1 MASAFVVWCNASYAT
16 VQLRIL
22 KVTHFSVIKLIV
34 ISHSHIKYVEYYII
48 I

>member
-1 MASAFVVWCNASYAT
+1 MASAFVVWCNAT

-34 ISHSHIKYVEYYII
+34 ISHLHFKYVAYYII
-48 I
+48 FI